1 MTEADGGPQ
10 EKAAPAAA
18 PKRPRKRAA
27 PKAKAAEPAPAA
39 APQPSARPASAPAPA
54 LNEVVLEQTAE
65 SLAAL
70 SANLTQAMTRANQ
83 VFSTAFLE
91 QARPGANWQPDPL
104 GVQPA
109 LNEVWANLAQQPETL
124 REAHAKLWER
134 YAEIW
139 QKHAA
144 YMLTGKAT
152 DDEPARDKRFR
163 DPEWRSNPAFSMLR
177 ESYLATAGF

>member
-1 MTEADGGPQ
+1 QATAA
-10 EKAAPAAA
+10 KAPAA
-18 PKRPRKRAA
+18 PLP
-27 PKAKAAEPAPAA
+27 P
-39 APQPSARPASAPAPA
+39 
-54 LNEVVLEQTAE
+54 LNELIMAQTAE
-65 SLAAL
+65 SLASL

-83 VFSTAFLE
+83 VFSTALLE

-109 LNEVWANLAQQPETL
+109 LNAAWSHPPQQPETL

-144 YMLTGKAT
+144 YMLTGKAV
-152 DDEPARDKRFR
+152 DVEPSRAKRFR

-177 ESYLATAGF
+177 ESYLATSQFITDLVEKAEGVDETTK